1 MARIPSF
8 EEALLEIHQSLGLVG
23 YTTIQKNRFSDLGM
37 ALDSQVEMTS
47 ELLQGIFKALDL
59 DEQACQ
65 DLMHGIMSHA
75 NFHKALELRTWT
87 GNASQEQVL
96 WHSLAYSFVP
106 GIARRVAFWSLPDR
120 GLRQPLDSGMPGG
133 RFWFLPHWDRE
144 ENLISLPVPQV
155 IDWLLDLLGQSIGKS
170 VESLATEKG
179 RGNLNS
185 ETAIR
190 TLHNWRTGTLPKSV
204 AKIAEIFPD
213 GMDLVFQGIYSPDFS
228 LPENELIRSALAF
241 IQSKGLDAEKLQCEI
256 PMTLER
262 LKEALGSDA
271 SAEEQLELVHLLR
284 LRYAKPD
291 MAIIRLRLKVA
302 RLVQD
307 GYTRL
312 LKSLC
317 PGVENTCTD
326 PQKNK
331 LLQLIVLFEMVYNLT
346 IAAWKNGASERDENE
361 WFEANLHPW
370 DAEDVLLS
378 IVPSRFR
385 TAYQEL
391 AHRLS
396 QKFQSL
402 TSEAPLEDFIPVS
415 PEHTPAFI
423 ERKIRVIEDERLEFE
438 KLHRLQKRIRS
449 ASPWRALQNED
460 NFWVISQ
467 VAGDDEMR
475 LDIREMA
482 TQRMRELARTS
493 GQRIAAICNEL
504 TRLQSLREKQCPKD
518 IQAQVQRL
526 LDEAEPHASTNE
538 WRPVLLMQKAKHCLA
553 QNDISGAHSAFKAAM
568 EACSEQSCGGL
579 RGEAAL
585 NAWGTDLIMN
595 KLNRRNH
602 ELYYRNMLEYM
613 EYPQGVPSFEDAA
626 TRCEEIFWTT
636 LYQPYPG
643 VERFEYGNSA
653 LAFKEIFGLIEKA
666 NWDGLEKWLEK
677 NSKDFRKKSLQEAR
691 CNSVL
696 LQWMKFDKF
705 MRPVSN
711 REVQVPPSISPQ
723 LLVKMAAHR
732 EHRRE
737 AIGVLL
743 RAWPEQ
749 INLSDFKGQTPLM
762 LAADNNDDALTNI
775 FLNAGADVNAQD
787 YLGRTALHSAVTGR
801 SPKCV
806 TLILERLPNV
816 STHVSN
822 GEGNTVLHTAVRM
835 GHPECVRL
843 IIEEFPGL
851 LTQENFANETPVEMA
866 RSILDNLITWQDFMH
881 KQNRQTGSRQD
892 FEMIAALLGADQE
905 APT

>member
-23 YTTIQKNRFSDLGM
+23 YATIQKNRFSELGM
-37 ALDSQVEMTS
+37 ALDSHVEMAS
-47 ELLQGIFKALDL
+47 ELLQSIFKALDL
-59 DEQACQ
+59 DEQACD

-87 GNASQEQVL
+87 GNASQKQVL

-106 GIARRVAFWSLPDR
+106 CAARRVAFWSLPDR
-120 GLRQPLDSGMPGG
+120 GLRQPLDSGMPAG

-155 IDWLLDLLGQSIGKS
+155 IDWLLDLLGQPIGKF

-179 RGNLNS
+179 RAHLTA
-185 ETAIR
+185 ETLIR
-190 TLHNWRTGTLPKSV
+190 TLHNWRAGTLPKSV
-204 AKIAEIFPD
+204 AKIAEFFPD
-213 GMDLVFQGIYSPDFS
+213 GVDLEFHGIYSPDFS
-228 LPENELIRSALAF
+228 LPDNELISSALAF
-241 IQSKGLDAEKLQCEI
+241 IQSKGLDAEKLQYEI

-262 LKEALGSDA
+262 LNEAFGSDA
-271 SAEEQLELVHLLR
+271 SAEAQLELVGLLR

-291 MAIIRLRLKVA
+291 MATIRLRLKVA

-312 LKSLC
+312 LRYLC

-346 IAAWKNGASERDENE
+346 IEAWKNGASEKDENK
-361 WFEANLHPW
+361 WFEANLHPYY
-370 DAEDVLLS
+370 AEDLLLA

-385 TAYQEL
+385 TAYDEL

-415 PEHTPAFI
+415 PERAPAI
-423 ERKIRVIEDERLEFE
+423 MERRIRVIEDERMEFE
-438 KLHRLQKRIRS
+438 KLQRLRERIRS

-475 LDIREMA
+475 LDVREMA
-482 TQRMRELARTS
+482 TQRMRELARTP
-493 GQRIAAICNEL
+493 GQRVAAICNEL
-504 TRLQSLREKQCPKD
+504 NRLQSLSAKQCPTD
-518 IQAQVQRL
+518 IQTQVQRL
-526 LDEAEPHASTNE
+526 LDEAEPYASTNE
-538 WRPVLLMQKAKHCLA
+538 WRPVLLMQRAKHRLA
-553 QNDISGAHSAFKAAM
+553 QNDICGAHSDFKAAL
-568 EACSEQSCGGL
+568 EVCSEQSCGGL
-579 RGEAAL
+579 RGEAAM
-585 NAWGTDLIMN
+585 NAWGADLTMN
-595 KLNRRNH
+595 KLNRKDH
-602 ELYYRNMLEYM
+602 DLYYRNMLGYM

-626 TRCEEIFWTT
+626 THCEEIFWAK

-643 VERFEYGNSA
+643 VERIGYGSSA
-653 LAFKEIFGLIEKA
+653 LAFIECFGLIEKA
-666 NWDGLEKWLEK
+666 NWDGLKNWLK
-677 NSKDFRKKSLQEAR
+677 TNSKNFRKKSLQEAR

-696 LQWMKFDKF
+696 LQWMKLDEF
-705 MRPVSN
+705 MRCVSS
-711 REVQVPPSISPQ
+711 RRAEVPPSISSQ
-723 LLVKMAAHR
+723 MLEKIALHR
-732 EHRRE
+732 EHRR
-737 AIGVLL
+737 AAVKILL
-743 RAWPEQ
+743 AAWPEQ
-749 INLSDFKGQTPLM
+749 VNLSDFKGQTPLM
-762 LAADNNDDALTNI
+762 LAADKNDDVLAKI
-775 FLNAGADVNAQD
+775 FLDAGADVNAQD

-806 TLILERLPNV
+806 TLILECLPNV
-816 STHVSN
+816 STHVSY

-843 IIEEFPGL
+843 IVEEFPGL
-851 LTQENFANETPVEMA
+851 LTQENFSNETPVEMA
-866 RSILDNLITWQDFMH
+866 HSILDNLTAWQDFMY
-881 KQNRQTGSRQD
+881 KQNRQTGSRKD
-892 FEMIAALLGADQE
+892 FEIIAAMLGSE
-905 APT
+905 STRVS